1 MHVYNLPLSN
11 PSSAYRRNGTGVF
24 FWELQADDINGCV
37 RMRTFNIQASFLLTI
52 HQIQKESMKFIET
65 YVGFGDC
72 AGVNKIWKERLVRIR
87 SE

>member
-1 MHVYNLPLSN
+1 MEQVYFSD
-11 PSSAYRRNGTGVF
+11 SY
-24 FWELQADDINGCV
+24 QADDINGCV

-72 AGVNKIWKERLVRIR
+72 AGVNKIRKERLVRIR